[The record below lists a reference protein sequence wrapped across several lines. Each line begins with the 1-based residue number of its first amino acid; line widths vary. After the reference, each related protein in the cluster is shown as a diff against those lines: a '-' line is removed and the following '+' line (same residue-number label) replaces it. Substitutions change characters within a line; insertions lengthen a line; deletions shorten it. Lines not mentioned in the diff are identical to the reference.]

1 MKKSK
6 IKVEQITNQ
15 GEITTDF
22 GEELTPTELANIL
35 TNVFPKS
42 VAKDRKV
49 YGEYYGNNY
58 CVIFK
63 NISYLGYPHPIH
75 KKRYQIPSSFLT
87 TYKENEKSGVISLLI
102 GVYKYKD
109 VVLFCDFNVD
119 NYKHN
124 KINNSSAHVYSIDL
138 LNGFKKGFFKK
149 RDLRGNDI
157 IVFNENNIE
166 SYFNYKFNNNIDNS
180 FEVFETV
187 DEFFTSMSKV
197 WFGMECYSEMLEN
210 HYHDSLQS
218 EWAGSYLEFKFNEFL
233 ETNNKENI
241 ITFYQDKTKNGVD
254 LDLYFPQLG
263 MYGDLKAH
271 SIDTAGIQ
279 GNDYETI
286 MNILENQ
293 SIYYIVCNHTTEKDK
308 DHGLKVTEF
317 WNRKLNKT
325 DLKSYGKKMK
335 YKVSVKSYYILELNK
350 YNKKYITMYNQGRN
364 SDGKPRRPKIYITN
378 RNIPNFL
385 VHVLDFTDFEDKE

>member
-6 IKVEQITNQ
+6 VKVEQITNQ

-49 YGEYYGNNY
+49 YGEYYGNKY
-58 CVIFK
+58 CIIFK

-87 TYKENEKSGVISLLI
+87 TYRENEKNGVISLLI
-102 GVYKYKD
+102 GVYKYKN
-109 VVLFCDFNVD
+109 VILFCDFNVD

-138 LNGFKKGFFKK
+138 LNGFKNGFFKK

-157 IVFNENNIE
+157 VVFNEDNIE
-166 SYFNYKFNNNIDNS
+166 AYFNYKFNNSIDSS
-180 FEVFETV
+180 FEVFETI

-271 SIDTAGIQ
+271 SIDTSGIQ

-317 WNRKLNKT
+317 WNRKLNKK

-335 YKVSVKSYYILELNK
+335 YKVAVKSYYILELNK
-350 YNKKYITMYNQGRN
+350 YNKKYITMYRQGRN

-385 VHVLDFTDFEDKE
+385 VHVLDFTDFED